1 MGLHFMIEKES
12 NTNKLSFYQ
21 LYQIVLF
28 NKKAGVITSVFY
40 IYYFRKRE
48 SFQGSK
54 CKSYTNS
61 VTMQMSTHI
70 SLSYKGA
77 ASALILQ

>member
-1 MGLHFMIEKES
+1 MGLHFMIETES
-12 NTNKLSFYQ
+12 NFNKLSFYQ

-28 NKKAGVITSVFY
+28 NKKAGVITIVFY
-40 IYYFRKRE
+40 IYYFRRRE

-61 VTMQMSTHI
+61 VTMQTSTHI